1 VMPALPRT
9 PGRRRNCG
17 AGGRQSPPG
26 SFGSSGGTRARLSI
40 ALLSRTTSGE
50 KSSSGLAK
58 VKLVDIMAAAGI
70 SKSFASQVRAG
81 SFTPPTIRLGPF

>member
-1 VMPALPRT
+1 
-9 PGRRRNCG
+9 
-17 AGGRQSPPG
+17 
-26 SFGSSGGTRARLSI
+26 LSI